1 MSAPGQALLAVDNLS
16 VELPHGER
24 SVRAVDGV
32 SLAVE
37 RGRTLAIVGESGC
50 GKSMLC
56 RAIKGLLPRSASLA
70 GSGRIVLA
78 GQDLGAL
85 APRERRTLLGR
96 QVGIVLQD
104 PLSALNPVMK
114 VGWQIAEPLQ
124 QHLGLSRAAAKARA
138 FELLAAVG
146 IAQAAARFD
155 CYPHQLSG
163 GMRQRIVI
171 AIALACEPPL
181 LIADEPTTA
190 LDVTVQAEI
199 LTLLARLQRERNMAM
214 ILVSHNLGVVA
225 GLAHETAV
233 MYAGRIVEQAPTA
246 GLFRHMR
253 MPYTQAL
260 FDANPRLDDPARE
273 MLKAI
278 GGQPPDLSD
287 LPPGC
292 SFAPRC
298 PRAEARCRQELP
310 RLDDEG
316 SGHRCAC
323 WFPLH
328 RMAVA

>member
-1 MSAPGQALLAVDNLS
+1 MSADGLSLLVVDKLS
-16 VELPHGER
+16 VDLPQGER
-24 SVRAVDGV
+24 CVRAVNGV

-56 RAIKGLLPRSASLA
+56 RAIKGLLPGRARLA
-70 GSGRIVLA
+70 GRVVL
-78 GQDLGAL
+78 GGKDLGAL
-85 APRERRTLLGR
+85 APRERWTLLGR
-96 QVGIVLQD
+96 QVGMVLQD

-124 QHLGLSRAAAKARA
+124 HHLGIPRARA
-138 FELLAAVG
+138 KERATELLVSVG
-146 IAQAAARFD
+146 IPQARERFD

-171 AIALACEPPL
+171 AIALACEPLL

-199 LTLLARLQRERNMAM
+199 LNLLARLQQERNMAM

-225 GLAHETAV
+225 GLAHDTVV

-246 GLFRHMR
+246 ALFRSMR
-253 MPYTQAL
+253 MPYTRAL

-273 MLKAI
+273 MLRAI
-278 GGQPPDLSD
+278 GGQPPDLSA
-287 LPPGC
+287 LPAGC

-298 PRAEARCRQELP
+298 RRADARCRQELP

-328 RMAVA
+328 REAVA

>member
-1 MSAPGQALLAVDNLS
+1 MSMDAQPLLVVDKLC
-16 VELPHGER
+16 VELPHGGR
-24 SVRAVDGV
+24 SVRAADGV
-32 SLAVE
+32 TLAVE

-56 RAIKGLLPRSASLA
+56 RAIKGLLPGRARLA
-70 GSGRIVLA
+70 GRIVFG

-85 APRERRTLLGR
+85 APREHRNLLGR

-104 PLSALNPVMK
+104 PLSSLNPVMK

-138 FELLAAVG
+138 LALLTAVG

-155 CYPHQLSG
+155 SYPHQLSG
-163 GMRQRIVI
+163 GMRQRIAI

-199 LTLLARLQRERNMAM
+199 LNLLARLQRERNMAM

-246 GLFRHMR
+246 ELFRRMR

-278 GGQPPDLSD
+278 GGQPPDLAA
-287 LPPGC
+287 LPAGC

-298 PRAEARCRQELP
+298 PRAEARCRQEMP
-310 RLDDEG
+310 RLVGEG

-328 RMAVA
+328 REAVA